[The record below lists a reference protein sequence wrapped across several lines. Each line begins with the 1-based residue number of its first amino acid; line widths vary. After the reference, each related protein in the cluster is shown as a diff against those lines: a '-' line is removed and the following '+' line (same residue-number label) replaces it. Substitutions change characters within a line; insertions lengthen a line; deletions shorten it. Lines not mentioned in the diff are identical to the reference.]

1 MHACEYVDPRVVI
14 FLYTL
19 KHEKHHACEYVDPRV
34 VIFLHTL
41 NQGIITLRNGTERNI
56 PWHYFPERNNL
67 LCYTMYANSVMDCFS
82 TRTS

>member
-1 MHACEYVDPRVVI
+1 M
-14 FLYTL
+14 
-19 KHEKHHACEYVDPRV
+19 
-34 VIFLHTL
+34 
-41 NQGIITLRNGTERNI
+41 GIITLRNGTERNI